1 MGTIKN
7 EDIVAY
13 RVGEQ
18 LICAGCYNEAEDG
31 AVSGKNILTETDL
44 DRGTE
49 TYFCDRCGKEI

>member
-13 RVGEQ
+13 QVDEK
-18 LICAGCYNEAEDG
+18 LVCAGCYNEAEDG
-31 AVSGKNILTETDL
+31 AVSQENILIEADL
-44 DRGTE
+44 DRDAE